1 MLCVSNLI
9 LIFWGLIYAVR
20 PVMQPRDQLLAQC
33 MFINVVIILTVF
45 KYALSFWCSSAV
57 VIYVL
62 KRSSLDLTDGVRHV
76 KSVLRGSQISLTMR
90 MTVDEVKEKKKT
102 HPVVGIEPGP
112 SRYGAG
118 VYPIPPIR
126 NGRKS
131 FDLSKVHGRAKLHG
145 KLRTHPYND
154 DDVQLEALLNQIAT
168 GQSQGHTIK
177 RPNCM

>member
-90 MTVDEVKEKKKT
+90 MTVDEVKEKKNASRRRNRTWSLALWSRRLSDSAYPERSKKFRFEQGAWACKITRKIT
-102 HPVVGIEPGP
+102 HPSV
-112 SRYGAG
+112 
-118 VYPIPPIR
+118 
-126 NGRKS
+126 
-131 FDLSKVHGRAKLHG
+131 
-145 KLRTHPYND
+145 
-154 DDVQLEALLNQIAT
+154 
-168 GQSQGHTIK
+168 
-177 RPNCM
+177 

>member
-90 MTVDEVKEKKKT
+90 MTVDEVKEKKKRI
-102 HPVVGIEPGP
+102 PSSESNLVPRVMEPA
-112 SRYGAG
+112 S
-118 VYPIPPIR
+118 IR
-126 NGRKS
+126 FR
-131 FDLSKVHGRAKLHG
+131 LSGTVEKVS
-145 KLRTHPYND
+145 
-154 DDVQLEALLNQIAT
+154 I
-168 GQSQGHTIK
+168 
-177 RPNCM
+177 